1 MPVTINGDGTITGLA
16 VGGLPDGSVDADTL
30 AANAV
35 TSAKVASAAITS
47 SELHDDAVTA
57 SKLPSGTVIQTVTSL
72 IGSSSTGGF
81 GISSSDINN
90 PTFLDGD
97 CKIAITP
104 TFSNSKILI
113 TWTAGIRID
122 PSTTA
127 FFGAY
132 YSPNS
137 NMSSP
142 TVVDLKKGSSL
153 NETYRNNDSGGNSH
167 QFYSWSRMTYD
178 LTVSNTN
185 IRYYNVGA
193 YVNSGGAQY
202 GDNQVALYLM
212 AQEIKV

>member
-1 MPVTINGDGTITGLA
+1 MPVTINGSGSIAGLS
-16 VGGLPDGSVDADTL
+16 VGGLPNGTVDADTL

-35 TSAKVASAAITS
+35 TSAKIASAAVTS
-47 SELHDDAVTA
+47 SELHNDAVTA

-90 PTFLDGD
+90 PTFLDSD

-104 TFSNSKILI
+104 NFSNSKIVL
-113 TWTAGIRID
+113 TWSAGIRLD
-122 PSTTA
+122 PSSNG
-127 FFGAY
+127 FFGVF

-137 NMSSP
+137 NMSSS

-153 NETYRNNDSGGNSH
+153 NETYRNNMSGSSH
-167 QFYSWSRMTYD
+167 QFYSWSRVVYD

-193 YVNSGGAQY
+193 YVSSGGMQY
-202 GDNQVALYLM
+202 GDNQSCLYLI
-212 AQEIKV
+212 AKEIKV

>member
-1 MPVTINGDGTITGLA
+1 MTLTFHPNGRIDGINN
-16 VGGLPDGSVDADTL
+16 
-30 AANAV
+30 ANFN
-35 TSAKVASAAITS
+35 S
-47 SELHDDAVTA
+47 S
-57 SKLPSGTVIQTVTSL
+57 LPSGHIIQTVTSL

-104 TFSNSKILI
+104 QFSNSKIVI

-122 PSTTA
+122 PQSLA
-127 FFGAY
+127 FFGPY

-142 TVVDLKKGSSL
+142 TVVELKKGSTL
-153 NETYRNNDSGGNSH
+153 NETYRVNNSGSAH
-167 QFYSWSRMTYD
+167 QFYSWSRMCYD

-185 IRYYNVGA
+185 TRYYNVGA
-193 YVNSGGAQY
+193 YVSSGGAQY

>member
-1 MPVTINGDGTITGLA
+1 MPVTINGDGSITGLA
-16 VGGLPDGSVDADTL
+16 VGGLPNGTVDADTL

-35 TSAKVASAAITS
+35 TSAKIASAAITS
-47 SELHDDAVTA
+47 SELHNDAVTA
-57 SKLPSGTVIQTVTSL
+57 SKLPSGTIIQTVTSL

-81 GISSSDINN
+81 GISSSDVNN
-90 PTFLDGD
+90 PTFLDSD
-97 CKIAITP
+97 CKISITP
-104 TFSNSKILI
+104 TYSNSKILL
-113 TWTAGIRID
+113 TWSAGIRID
-122 PSTTA
+122 PSSN
-127 FFGAY
+127 GHVGVY

-153 NETYRNNDSGGNSH
+153 NETYRNNMSGSSH
-167 QFYSWSRMTYD
+167 QFYGWSRVVYD

-193 YVNSGGAQY
+193 YVSSGGMQY
-202 GDNQVALYLM
+202 GDNQSALYLI

>member
-1 MPVTINGDGTITGLA
+1 M
-16 VGGLPDGSVDADTL
+16 
-30 AANAV
+30 
-35 TSAKVASAAITS
+35 AITF
-47 SELHDDAVTA
+47 HANGQIDGINNANFNA
-57 SKLPSGTVIQTVTSL
+57 SLPSGHVIQTVTSL

-90 PTFLDGD
+90 PTFLDTD

-104 TFSNSKILI
+104 QFSNSKIVI

-122 PSTTA
+122 PQSLA
-127 FFGAY
+127 FFGPY

-142 TVVDLKKGSSL
+142 TVVELKKGSTL
-153 NETYRNNDSGGNSH
+153 NETYRVNNSGSAH
-167 QFYSWSRMTYD
+167 QFYSWSRMCYD

-185 IRYYNVGA
+185 TRYYNVGA
-193 YVNSGGAQY
+193 YVSTGGAQY

>member
-1 MPVTINGDGTITGLA
+1 MPVTINGNGSITGLA
-16 VGGLPDGSVDADTL
+16 VGGLPDGSVDADSL
-30 AANAV
+30 ASNAV
-35 TSAKVASAAITS
+35 TTAK
-47 SELHDDAVTA
+47 LHNDAVTA

-104 TFSNSKILI
+104 NFSNSKILL

-122 PSTTA
+122 PQSTA

-153 NETYRNNDSGGNSH
+153 NETYRVNNSGSAH
-167 QFYSWSRMTYD
+167 QFYSWSRTTYD

-193 YVNSGGAQY
+193 YVSSGGAQY
-202 GDNQVALYLM
+202 GDNQVALYLL

>member
-30 AANAV
+30 ATNSV

-47 SELHDDAVTA
+47 SELHNDAVTA
-57 SKLPSGTVIQTVTSL
+57 SKLPSGTIIQTVTSL
-72 IGSSSTGGF
+72 IGSSSSGGF

-104 TFSNSKILI
+104 QFSNSKILL

-122 PSTTA
+122 PQSNG
-127 FFGAY
+127 FFGVF

-137 NMSSP
+137 NMSSS
-142 TVVDLKKGSSL
+142 TVVDLKKGGSL
-153 NETYRNNDSGGNSH
+153 NETYRVNNSGNAH
-167 QFYSWSRMTYD
+167 HFASWSRTTYD
-178 LTVSNTN
+178 LTVSNTSV
-185 IRYYNVGA
+185 RYYNVGA
-193 YVNSGGAQY
+193 YVSSGGMQY
-202 GDNQVALYLM
+202 GDNQVCLYLL